1 MARLTLPHPLSAQ
14 RVSSHP
20 HSPRV
25 GIGEMIGLF
34 APIIVLL
41 LLMLVFTILNPRFL
55 SPLNLINI
63 LRQSSVLMVV
73 ALGATFIIIMGS
85 IDLSMSSIVTLC
97 GLVGAMFIRDHGE
110 WAVLLVLLIG
120 ILCGLL
126 NGILFAYA
134 KLPSFL
140 VTLGTLFAF
149 NGLALFFSNGQPV
162 EVNAGLLSNVFT
174 GDSFGFFPNIVLW
187 AAAILVLSGFVASRT
202 KFGRLMYAIGGGEK
216 VARLSGVPV
225 ERYKVYAFLVSGLLA
240 AFGGMLLMFRIAAG
254 TPDMG
259 SSFLLDSIAA
269 VVMGG
274 TALTGGIGGPY
285 RTLVGVLVITILSN
299 GMNIANI
306 HPYLQIFI
314 RGVVVIAAVA
324 LTIDRSK
331 IALVK

>member
-1 MARLTLPHPLSAQ
+1 
-14 RVSSHP
+14 
-20 HSPRV
+20 
-25 GIGEMIGLF
+25 
-34 APIIVLL
+34 VLV
-41 LLMLVFTILNPRFL
+41 LLMLVFTVLNPRFL
-55 SPLNLINI
+55 SPLNFVNI

-73 ALGATFIIIMGS
+73 ALAETFIIMMGS
-85 IDLSMSSIVTLC
+85 IDLSMSSIITLC
-97 GLVGAMFIRDHGE
+97 GLVGAMLIRDHGE
-110 WAVLLVLLIG
+110 WAVLLVLVIG

-126 NGILFAYA
+126 NGLLFAYA

-140 VTLGTLFAF
+140 VSLGTLFAL

-162 EVNAGLLSNVFT
+162 EVNAGFLSDVFT
-174 GDSFGFFPNIVLW
+174 GDSFGFLPNIALW
-187 AAAILVLSGFVASRT
+187 AASTLLIAAFVASRT

-259 SSFLLDSIAA
+259 SPFLLDSIAA

-285 RTLVGVLVITILSN
+285 RTLIGVLVITILSN